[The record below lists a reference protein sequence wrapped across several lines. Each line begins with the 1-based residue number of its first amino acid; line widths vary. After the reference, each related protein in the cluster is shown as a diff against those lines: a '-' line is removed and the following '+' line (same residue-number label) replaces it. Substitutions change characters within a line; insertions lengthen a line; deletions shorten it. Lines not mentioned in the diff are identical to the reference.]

1 MMHDPEKS
9 DPPIVATKP
18 ANAPASASKES
29 VERRGGAEG
38 NASQRGM
45 RRTPSRE
52 SMTSGLEQVRIA
64 AKRYAVRHPRWEPD
78 ALIGHVRFCAGGRQ

>member
-18 ANAPASASKES
+18 ANTPTSAVVES

-38 NASQRGM
+38 NASQHGM

-52 SMTSGLEQVRIA
+52 SMTSGLERVRIA
-64 AKRYAVRHPRWEPD
+64 AKTLCRHTPKV
-78 ALIGHVRFCAGGRQ
+78 GAGCLNRARPVLCGG